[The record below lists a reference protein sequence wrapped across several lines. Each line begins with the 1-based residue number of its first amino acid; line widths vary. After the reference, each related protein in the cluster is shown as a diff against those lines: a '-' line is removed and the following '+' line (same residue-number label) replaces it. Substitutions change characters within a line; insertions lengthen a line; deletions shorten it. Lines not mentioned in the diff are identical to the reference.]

1 MSQNNLPNT
10 LPTIQK
16 LLQRIQVAER
26 SQQKEIRITLQEARD
41 LTTELALMT
50 SKLGQT
56 IGEIHQML
64 AVIKES
70 TTQIDVKFD
79 GGGFGPG

>member
-1 MSQNNLPNT
+1 MLQNNLPDT

-16 LLQRIQVAER
+16 LIQRTQVAER
-26 SQQKEIRITLQEARD
+26 SQQKEIRISLQEARD

-56 IGEIHQML
+56 VSEIHQML

-79 GGGFGPG
+79 GGQF

>member
-1 MSQNNLPNT
+1 MSQNNLPDT

-26 SQQKEIRITLQEARD
+26 SQQKEIRISLQEARE
-41 LTTELALMT
+41 LTAELALMT
-50 SKLGQT
+50 VKLGLT
-56 IGEIHQML
+56 VAEIHQML
-64 AVIKES
+64 AAIKES

-79 GGGFGPG
+79 GGQF

>member
-1 MSQNNLPNT
+1 MLQNNLPNT

-16 LLQRIQVAER
+16 LIQRTQIAER
-26 SQQKEIRITLQEARD
+26 SQQKEIRISLQEARD

-50 SKLGQT
+50 AKLGRT
-56 IGEIHQML
+56 VSEIHQML

-79 GGGFGPG
+79 GGQF

>member
-1 MSQNNLPNT
+1 MSQNNLPDT

-16 LLQRIQVAER
+16 LIQRTQVAER
-26 SQQKEIRITLQEARD
+26 SQQKEIRISLQEARD

-56 IGEIHQML
+56 VNEIHQML

-79 GGGFGPG
+79 GGQF

>member
-1 MSQNNLPNT
+1 MSQNNLPDT

-16 LLQRIQVAER
+16 LIQRTQVAER
-26 SQQKEIRITLQEARD
+26 SQQKEIRISLQEARD
-41 LTTELALMT
+41 LTTELAMIT
-50 SKLGQT
+50 TKLGRT
-56 IGEIHQML
+56 VSEIHQML

-79 GGGFGPG
+79 GGQF

>member
-1 MSQNNLPNT
+1 MSQNNLPDT

-16 LLQRIQVAER
+16 LIQRTQVAER
-26 SQQKEIRITLQEARD
+26 SQQKEIRISLQEARD

-56 IGEIHQML
+56 INEIHQML

-79 GGGFGPG
+79 GGQF